1 MPWKGKNQ
9 VEKRSGKRNA
19 KIAIFVFPPTIL
31 RLSSLSFAFSPLWR
45 FVTYEK
51 SSSTWLIWFFKK
63 AKIHVVTFLYQSI
76 GTRLTTL
83 NRCGKESGKKNVG
96 ANYFTL
102 INNVRIIEMKIT
114 ISFSYFLHFSSPYPD
129 RVLPLS
135 IRYPTSPSKAFE
147 TKNFHLPYLNPNEPS
162 ENQGEYL
169 PSRSFLIAVAIS

>member
-19 KIAIFVFPPTIL
+19 KIVIFVFPPTIL

-114 ISFSYFLHFSSPYPD
+114 ISFSYFFFSSPFLFSVSRSRFAPFLLLPPRLSRRKTFISLIWIRMNRARIKGNIYRPD
-129 RVLPLS
+129 RS
-135 IRYPTSPSKAFE
+135 
-147 TKNFHLPYLNPNEPS
+147 
-162 ENQGEYL
+162 
-169 PSRSFLIAVAIS
+169 